1 MPSYMYDRLSAQDH
15 SFLVVEADHVPMHV
29 AAIGIYQTCDL
40 AGPQGGVD
48 VRKLKRALQAQL
60 HRIPRYRQKLQWVP
74 IEQRPVWVDDEHFN
88 IDYHVRH
95 AALPQPGGIEELKKL
110 AARITTRRLDRT
122 RPLWEMWVIEGLS
135 DDRFALVTKIH
146 HCMVDGQSGADV
158 AQILMS
164 PSPEH
169 ESEDPRPFRPR
180 PSPSGKE
187 LLLDAVQRRLA
198 LPLKLVSE
206 LNQFKEESN
215 DVVEEITTRIK
226 ALTDLAGWGLAPS
239 SGTPIN
245 GPLSPHRRV
254 DWLTLPLSDVK
265 RVKNGLGCTLNDVV
279 LATVSGAVRQYLIH
293 RGVDPDHVDFRV
305 SAPVSVRRE
314 HEKGKLGNRVS
325 AWIIALPLD
334 ESNPLAWISR
344 INKTTSELKKSRQAL
359 AFDMVM
365 ATAEYLPPS
374 WMGLAA
380 QAASGPINMIVTNV
394 AGPQFPLYLLGA
406 KLLEIH
412 PLVPLMEGTGLGL
425 ALMSYDGKLH
435 VGLNADYEM
444 VPDLGI
450 FTALIA
456 QAFMALSDA
465 AEKKDHARPSPAQ
478 SAKRGGSG
486 DGRSP
491 KKRASRATPKSATP
505 KRATGKTLN
514 VGPAQ
519 NKTPSP
525 P

>member
-1 MPSYMYDRLSAQDH
+1 MSSYMYDRLSAQDH

-29 AAIGIYQTCDL
+29 AAIGVYQTCDL
-40 AGPQGGVD
+40 AGPHGGVD
-48 VRKLKRALQAQL
+48 IRKLKRALMAQL

-122 RPLWEMWVIEGLS
+122 RPLWEMWVIEGLAE
-135 DDRFALVTKIH
+135 DRFALITKIH

-169 ESEDPRPFRPR
+169 ESQDPRPFRPR
-180 PSPSGKE
+180 PSPTGKE
-187 LLLDAVQRRLA
+187 LLWDAVQRRMA
-198 LPLKLVSE
+198 LPIKLVSE
-206 LNQFKEESN
+206 LNQFKEESP
-215 DVVEEITTRIK
+215 DVLEEITTRIK
-226 ALTDLAGWGLAPS
+226 AVTDLAGWGLAPS

-279 LATVSGAVRQYLIH
+279 LATVSGAIRQYLIH
-293 RGVDPDHVDFRV
+293 RGVDPDQVDFRV
-305 SAPVSVRRE
+305 SAPVNVRRE
-314 HEKGKLGNRVS
+314 HEKGKMGNRVS

-344 INKTTSELKKSRQAL
+344 INKITSELKKSRQAL
-359 AFDMVM
+359 AIDMVM

-380 QAASGPINMIVTNV
+380 RAASGPINMIVTNV

-412 PLVPLMEGTGLGL
+412 PLVPLMDGTGLGI

-450 FTALIA
+450 FTALMA
-456 QAFMALSDA
+456 QAFMAISDA
-465 AEKKDHARPSPAQ
+465 AEEQNHTPASADPTNQSKEAGDERPQ
-478 SAKRGGSG
+478 K
-486 DGRSP
+486 
-491 KKRASRATPKSATP
+491 KSANRPAANNRKTGSTKGKKPKLAPAHNDTTP
-505 KRATGKTLN
+505 M
-514 VGPAQ
+514 P
-519 NKTPSP
+519 
-525 P
+525 